1 MTALERR
8 VNIAAVFLPFAVAAG
23 ATGSAGPTSSCSP

>member
-8 VNIAAVFLPFAVAAG
+8 VNMAAVFLPFAVTIIAIPLLKRLGDA
-23 ATGSAGPTSSCSP
+23 